1 MKNKTPM
8 FILLTLVLAAALV
21 LTLYFWGGREEIPAV
36 VLPSPQSGTEAAPEV
51 SPPQGLAVTPENVQA
66 VLRAL
71 ERPEHY
77 TRTATYTQYYSGT
90 AHESLVT
97 VWKDGSQVRILQLD
111 ASGSRNTLLT
121 GGMLYIWYGSD
132 SAVFSA
138 EAAEGDVRREDLYQG
153 LPTYEDVLE
162 LAPEEITAAAYTQW
176 GGYPCILAETSTPA
190 LGYTIRYYISTDYGL
205 LAGYEVYDGGELL
218 RSLTVDEISTETPAG
233 DIFRVPESTAATA
246 DTSRP

>member
-21 LTLYFWGGREEIPAV
+21 FALYFWGGREEIPSVA
-36 VLPSPQSGTEAAPEV
+36 LPSPQSGTEAAPEV

-66 VLRAL
+66 VIQAL
-71 ERPEHY
+71 ERPDRY
-77 TRTATYTQYYSGT
+77 TRTATYTQYFSGT

-97 VWKDGSQVRILQLD
+97 IWKDGSQIRILQLD
-111 ASGSRNTLLT
+111 AQGSRNTLLT
-121 GGMLYIWYGSD
+121 GGRLYIWYGSD

-138 EAAEGDVRREDLYQG
+138 PAAESDLRQEDLYQG

-176 GGYPCILAETSTPA
+176 GGFPCILAETHTPA
-190 LGYTIRYYISTDYGL
+190 LGYTIRYYISTDYGI

-218 RSLTVDEISTETPAG
+218 RSLTVDEISTEAPSG
-233 DIFRVPESTAATA
+233 DIFRVPESAVSTAG
-246 DTSRP
+246 TSHP